1 MHVCIYNYIP
11 VIPAKGKFQSQMISS
26 ASTPRRLKKSYPWS
40 PIDGFSKSVLEMNYS
55 TGRFSS
61 GFLSGLLFFTIY
73 LLWVEIVLY
82 SSASIIKYLVNIHLL
97 LDTVPCA
104 SKKLVGTLTSHS
116 IQRCIYQIFQH
127 WYTRI
132 QFYPLSQSRIHP
144 TLAGGWIYT
153 YNVWWIGCL

>member
-1 MHVCIYNYIP
+1 
-11 VIPAKGKFQSQMISS
+11 
-26 ASTPRRLKKSYPWS
+26 
-40 PIDGFSKSVLEMNYS
+40 MNYS

-132 QFYPLSQSRIHP
+132 QFYPLSQSRMCLDCAQNVSGMYP
-144 TLAGGWIYT
+144 DYVWTLSLGLTSGCRWGSRDSELRTLSLGMCQECVWIVPRMYP
-153 YNVWWIGCL
+153 VCIRIMFGLWA